1 MILGNSPEL
10 AREELK
16 SLLKF
21 NEINFSP
28 PVLALE
34 TDDEIIFDRLGGTIK
49 VAEVIESDIVTELSK
64 YQKVD
69 FGVSTF
75 GQKLPNLVEIKREL
89 VKKGIKVRFVL
100 PKIGTE
106 LSSVVVKKQML
117 TEFIVACGFTAK
129 TVWVQDFEAW
139 NVRDYGRPAVEAH
152 IGMLPPKVARQML
165 NISGGKTILDPF
177 CGVGTILTEGLE
189 LGLNMIGSDIDSRQI
204 ERARKNLEFFGK
216 DAPLYVCDARKI
228 KEKIP
233 PVDAI
238 VTESDLGPRLG
249 LEQLYAG
256 CLLSWKS
263 LVKPGGRVV
272 MALPSTAVVD
282 KAMGMGYILDAGPFI
297 YARPQAKIK
306 RNILVFRNGAY

>member
-28 PVLALE
+28 PVLTLE
-34 TDDEIIFDRLGGTIK
+34 TDDEIPFDRLGGTIK
-49 VAEVIESDIVTELSK
+49 VAVEANLDESVTTDFGISDYTGKIDILSLSK
-64 YQKVD
+64 K
-69 FGVSTF
+69 
-75 GQKLPNLVEIKREL
+75 IKAETGKRY
-89 VKKGIKVRFVL
+89 VL
-100 PKIGTE
+100 PREGKI
-106 LSSVVVKKQML
+106 LSSVVVKKQKL
-117 TEFIVACGFTAK
+117 TELIFTDAGIFK
-129 TVWVQDFEAW
+129 TIWVQDFEAW

-165 NISGGKTILDPF
+165 NIANGKTILDPF

-189 LGLNMIGSDIDSRQI
+189 LGLNVIGSDIDSRQI

-238 VTESDLGPRLG
+238 VTEADLGPRLG

-256 CLLSWKS
+256 CLLNWKS